1 MGQRAD
7 SRSGSLKPTCVQHTE
22 AVQVFDIQRFC
33 VHDGPG
39 IRTTVFL
46 KGCPLRCLWCHNPES
61 LDPAPA
67 LSFTESRCIGCGA
80 CLTACP
86 VGAHVLD
93 RGKCRIDRTCCR
105 SCGACAV
112 ACPTQALETVGRSM
126 TVQEVLS
133 VVSEDRPFYERSGGG
148 LTVSGGE
155 PLAQID
161 ATEALL
167 TSARAEGLHCC
178 LDTSGFGPSSSIE
191 RVLPFVDLFLYDV
204 KETDE
209 GRHVSHTG
217 VPNDGILENLR
228 RLSAAGAR
236 IRLRLPL
243 IPGLNDRDD
252 HLDRVAD
259 IISGLRPLE
268 GVEVLPYHRLGEGKR
283 AQLGLEGP
291 REPRLRSAN
300 DADVQRW
307 VDALGRR
314 GVTVM
319 SH

>member
-1 MGQRAD
+1 VEAD
-7 SRSGSLKPTCVQHTE
+7 STKGAE
-22 AVQVFDIQRFC
+22 EVQVFDIQRFC

-46 KGCPLRCLWCHNPES
+46 KGCPLHCLWCHNPES

-67 LSFTESRCIGCGA
+67 LSFTELHCIGCGA
-80 CLTACP
+80 CLTVCP

-93 RGKCRIDRTCCR
+93 RGKHRIDRTRCR
-105 SCGACAV
+105 GCPSPDGRGACAA
-112 ACPTQALETVGRSM
+112 ACPTGALEVVGRSM
-126 TVQEVLS
+126 TVQEVLR
-133 VVSEDRPFYERSGGG
+133 VVLEDRPFYERSGGG

-161 ATEALL
+161 ATGALL
-167 TSARAEGLHCC
+167 TSAKAEGLDCC
-178 LDTSGFGPSSSIE
+178 LDTSGFGPWSSIE
-191 RVLPFVDLFLYDV
+191 RVLPFVDLFLYDI
-204 KETDE
+204 KETDG
-209 GRHVSHTG
+209 GRHVTHTG
-217 VPNDGILENLR
+217 VPNDVILSNLR

-252 HLDRVAD
+252 HLARVAD

-291 REPRLRSAN
+291 GESRFRPAD

-307 VDALGRR
+307 VSALGRR
-314 GVTVM
+314 GVAVM

>member
-1 MGQRAD
+1 M
-7 SRSGSLKPTCVQHTE
+7 
-22 AVQVFDIQRFC
+22 
-33 VHDGPG
+33 
-39 IRTTVFL
+39 
-46 KGCPLRCLWCHNPES
+46 
-61 LDPAPA
+61 
-67 LSFTESRCIGCGA
+67 
-80 CLTACP
+80 
-86 VGAHVLD
+86 
-93 RGKCRIDRTCCR
+93 
-105 SCGACAV
+105 AV
-112 ACPTQALETVGRSM
+112 A
-126 TVQEVLS
+126 EVLG
-133 VVSEDRPFYERSGGG
+133 VVLEDRPFYERSGGG

-155 PLAQID
+155 PLAQVD

-167 TSARAEGLHCC
+167 ASAKAEGLHCC
-178 LDTSGFGPSSSIE
+178 LDTSGFGPWSSIE
-191 RVLPFVDLFLYDV
+191 RVLPLVDLFLYDV

-217 VPNDGILENLR
+217 VPNDAILENLR
-228 RLSAAGAR
+228 RLSAAGAP

-283 AQLGLEGP
+283 AQLGLDGP
-291 REPRLRSAN
+291 GESRFRA
-300 DADVQRW
+300 ADDTDVERW
-307 VDALGRR
+307 VRALGRR

>member
-1 MGQRAD
+1 MDQRAD
-7 SRSGSLKPTCVQHTE
+7 SRSFILE
-22 AVQVFDIQRFC
+22 AKCARDAEKVRVFDIQRFC

-86 VGAHVLD
+86 VGAHILN
-93 RGKCRIDRTCCR
+93 RGKHQIDRTRCQ
-105 SCGACAV
+105 SCGACAA
-112 ACPTQALETVGRSM
+112 ACPTGALEIVGRSM
-126 TVQEVLS
+126 TVGEVLA
-133 VVSEDRPFYERSGGG
+133 VVLEDRPFYERSGGG

-155 PLAQID
+155 PLAQTD

-167 TSARAEGLHCC
+167 ASAKAEGLDCC
-178 LDTSGFGPSSSIE
+178 LDTSGFGPWSSIE
-191 RVLPFVDLFLYDV
+191 QLLPFVDLFLYDI

-209 GRHVSHTG
+209 GRHVTHTG
-217 VPNDGILENLR
+217 VSNDGILANLR

-252 HLDRVAD
+252 HLGRVAD
-259 IISGLRPLE
+259 IISGLSPLK

-283 AQLGLEGP
+283 AHLGLEGR
-291 REPRLRSAN
+291 RESRFRPA
-300 DADVQRW
+300 DDTDVQRW
-307 VDALGRR
+307 VDGLGHR